1 MNFFKKVNMKT
12 NKILMLSLAIGLSLS
27 ACKKDDDDVTQP
39 SKTNSE
45 EVITT
50 MQLIFTDSE
59 NPAQVKTFVYRD
71 VDGLGG
77 NEPSIDT
84 IKLGVDKTYS
94 VQIVLLDET
103 KNPVDTVSKEV
114 KKESDEHLFVFE
126 PANSEISVT
135 INDFDVNTP
144 PLPLG
149 LLSTWSTGTSMLNTS
164 IKISLKHQPGIKN
177 GDPTRGESD
186 IEVVMPVISR

>member
-1 MNFFKKVNMKT
+1 MKT
-12 NKILMLSLAIGLSLS
+12 NKILMLSLVLGLSLS
-27 ACKKDDDDVTQP
+27 ACKKDDDNVANP
-39 SKTNSE
+39 SNTNDE
-45 EVITT
+45 ELITT

-59 NPAQVKTFVYRD
+59 NPAEVKTFVYRD

-77 NEPSIDT
+77 NAPSIDT
-84 IKLGVDKTYS
+84 IKLGIDKTYA
-94 VQIVLLDET
+94 VQILLLDES
-103 KNPVDTVSKEV
+103 KNPIDTVSNEV

-126 PANSEISVT
+126 PASSDINIT

-149 LLSTWSTGTSMLNTS
+149 LISTWSTGTSSLNSS

-177 GDPTRGESD
+177 GDPTRGETD